1 MSMDEERLRKLYD
14 EKDNDALADL
24 WEHRDDLTD
33 VAQSALES
41 VMRERRLPTN
51 AESMPEAL
59 REEGDGEDTLSPN
72 EILLWAFDDMF
83 QAKRAIQLLDDAEV
97 EYKLIDRSKNGV
109 VGNQS
114 RRGPLAWL
122 QLVVNERDYESSR
135 QLLHNQMGLFPKPEG
150 DAPSA
155 DAAPLDDLVG
165 VFLFDVETD
174 LSDGIA
180 AAHALAEKGVSFL
193 WHDGRDSPEGLAD
206 EGTASIEVRP
216 EAAERA
222 AAIIDAR
229 LAVLPKR
236 R

>member
-41 VMRERRLPTN
+41 VMRDRRLSTTVASTSEESGDEN
-51 AESMPEAL
+51 A
-59 REEGDGEDTLSPN
+59 LSPN
-72 EILLWAFDDMF
+72 EALLWAFDDMF
-83 QAKRAIQLLDDAEV
+83 QAKRAIQLLDDAEI
-97 EYKLIDRSKNGV
+97 EYKIVDLSKSGLASNRNNGA
-109 VGNQS
+109 
-114 RRGPLAWL
+114 PFAWL

-135 QLLHNQMGLFPKPEG
+135 QLLHDQMGLFPKPEG
-150 DAPSA
+150 NAPSA
-155 DAAPLDDLVG
+155 DATPLDDLVG

-180 AAHALAEKGVSFL
+180 AARALAEKGVSFL

-206 EGTASIEVRP
+206 EGTASIEVRQ

-222 AAIIDAR
+222 AAIIEACF
-229 LAVLPKR
+229 AVLPKR